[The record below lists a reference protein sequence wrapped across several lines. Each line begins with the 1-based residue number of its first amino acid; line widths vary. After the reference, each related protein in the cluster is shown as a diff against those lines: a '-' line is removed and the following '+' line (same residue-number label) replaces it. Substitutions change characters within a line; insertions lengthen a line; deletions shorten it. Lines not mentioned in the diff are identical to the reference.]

1 MKNGVKKPNKLVG
14 KIFMCIAYFVLLSAF
29 ILATVIVL
37 GWCVNGGNILT
48 IVAFISLLIIDI
60 CITIMF
66 LATWEELFESE
77 GEQ

>member
-1 MKNGVKKPNKLVG
+1 MKNGVKKPNKVVG
-14 KIFMCIAYFVLLSAF
+14 KIGMCIAYFVLLA
-29 ILATVIVL
+29 AVIVL